1 MPESEGKKY
10 RRGVSDALA
19 RALSRHPVVLLV
31 GPAGVGKS
39 TVARTAFAAGTGTY
53 VDLGRD
59 EVARRGAL
67 SDPAQFL
74 SRLGPSA
81 VIDDVHHAPRLLQ
94 ELQSWTGRTSAPG
107 QALAVT
113 STAGLVEIGRTMGG
127 RDLPKVSMSALTQ
140 GELVERVGRLIPAAF
155 SSDPAGWP
163 FEALELSDYVER
175 AHAGGLP
182 DLVDLADIRERR
194 EGYRLRIE
202 ATFASCR
209 TQDVGR
215 LRRVL
220 QLASTRESTRIVFAA
235 DAAELRVTPGELAAD
250 LELLESLGLVRRSAA
265 WTRFRRNS
273 DSVRVYVGDPG
284 YLGAALDGTP
294 VDTRVTPELVLRTLV
309 ANEIY
314 AQNAW
319 ARHPVEISYWRSKPS
334 QFDIDLLL
342 EDRDGAVIPLSVS
355 ANPTPAAA
363 DFAAIDAFRRRHPR
377 AYRRGLLFYPG
388 DRIRALSDNRWA
400 VPLSV
405 LWTVADA
412 DLPLDVASL
421 DTELEEAASAMR
433 VLVAR
438 PRVTDPEIVARRDDL
453 EAAMA
458 RSLTPRLER
467 IALVLASLGL
477 GTDAV
482 AAMAEPPRSDALAPR
497 AWSAGLRELLVGKV
511 VNPRL
516 TVLGGLEIHPGA
528 HGPAS
533 SSSAPRWVAFV
544 SVVLDGTGTLR
555 WQAGHALLASSVA
568 GPALPTLVG
577 MVGPVLCP
585 VGEVD
590 ESMMEQLCAALAA
603 SLPDALAALN
613 PAA

>member
-19 RALSRHPVVLLV
+19 RLLSRHPVVLLV

-39 TVARTAFAAGTGTY
+39 TVARTAFATGSGTY

-67 SDPAQFL
+67 SDPARFL
-74 SRLGPSA
+74 SRLGPGA
-81 VIDDVHHAPRLLQ
+81 VIDDVHRAPRLLQ
-94 ELQSWTGRTSAPG
+94 EMQSWTGRTNAPG

-113 STAGLVEIGRTMGG
+113 STAGLVEIGRTVGG
-127 RDLPKVSMSALTQ
+127 WDLPKVNMSVLTQ
-140 GELVERVGRLIPAAF
+140 SELADRVGRFIPAAF
-155 SSDPAGWP
+155 SSDPLGWP

-175 AHAGGLP
+175 AHAGGSP
-182 DLVDLADIRERR
+182 DLVDLADLRERK

-202 ATFASCR
+202 AVLASCR
-209 TQDVGR
+209 TQDVAR

-220 QLASTRESTRIVFAA
+220 QLASTRESTRIVFSA
-235 DAAELRVTPGELAAD
+235 DAAELGVTPSELTAD
-250 LELLESLGLVRRSAA
+250 LELLESLGLVRLSAA

-273 DSVRVYVGDPG
+273 DSVRVYMGDPG
-284 YLGAALDGTP
+284 YLGVALDGTA
-294 VDTRVTPELVLRTLV
+294 VHTRVTPELVLRTLV
-309 ANEIY
+309 SHEIY

-319 ARHPVEISYWRSKPS
+319 ARHPLEISYWRSKPS

-342 EDRDGAVIPLSVS
+342 EDRDGGVIPLSVS
-355 ANPTPAAA
+355 ANPTPGAA
-363 DFAAIDAFRRRHPR
+363 DFASIDAFRRRHPR
-377 AYRRGLLFYPG
+377 AYRRGFLFYPG
-388 DRIRALSDNRWA
+388 DYIRPLSDNRWV

-405 LWTVADA
+405 LWTVAFA

-438 PRVTDPEIVARRDDL
+438 PRVTDPEIVACRDDL
-453 EAAMA
+453 QAAMS

-477 GTDAV
+477 GAEVV
-482 AAMAEPPRSDALAPR
+482 APVAEPPQSDALAPPV
-497 AWSAGLRELLVGKV
+497 WSAGLRELLVSKV

-516 TVLGGLEIHPGA
+516 TVVGGLEIRPGPQD
-528 HGPAS
+528 PAS
-533 SSSAPRWVAFV
+533 SWSAPRWVAFV
-544 SVVLDGTGTLR
+544 SVVFDGIGTLR
-555 WQAGHALLASSVA
+555 WQAGHALLASLAA

-577 MVGPVLCP
+577 MAGPVLCP

-603 SLPDALAALN
+603 SLPDALAALS